1 MFLLLEDGGVI
12 LMDNIVALIRHEGAT
27 VITRRDNSALESAFA
42 PATLDRRS
50 SRLISRQNKMRKNI
64 IKSGTAADLTRRAEK
79 TRTEDN

>member
-12 LMDNIVALIRHEGAT
+12 LMDNIVALVRHGGRT
-27 VITRRDNSALESAFA
+27 TITNRDNSARESAFT

-50 SRLISRQNKMRKNI
+50 SRLITRHNMRHKV
-64 IKSGTAADLTRRAEK
+64 KSGTAAGPACRTEK